1 MAMNHPPLVPFRIPF
16 IARTEAE
23 FASELASAPPPPSCG
38 ASLVVTANVAHI
50 VELRRNPRFRQAYRH
65 AWRATADGTPVYL
78 YARLRGARLPERL
91 TGSGCFAKLMPLLD
105 AGRHRCVFVAPT
117 NEVGELCR
125 NWLLARGFSED
136 QVAVIVPGEGLRD
149 GRRQVGRTGVVHRIP
164 RADPCVLRS
173 RGSEIRDLGRRAPRA
188 PGRLLCPLRWRGPRV
203 FRRRKEPRP
212 RVDEVHRPG
221 MAVALGERAPPPG
234 LSLPRLLLG
243 LSGRRPQRSSW
254 PTNPR
259 RRQRRLRRKTKAPRG
274 VVLRS
279 ACPDLLE

>member
-136 QVAVIVPGEGLRD
+136 QVAVIVPEKGFETDAAKSAELASFIGSHAPTHVFFGVGAPKSEIWVDEHRELLGDCYALCVGAGLEFF
-149 GRRQVGRTGVVHRIP
+149 VGVK
-164 RADPCVLRS
+164 S
-173 RGSEIRDLGRRAPRA
+173 RGPEWMRSIGLEWLWRLGS
-188 PGRLLCPLRWRGPRV
+188 
-203 FRRRKEPRP
+203 EPR
-212 RVDEVHRPG
+212 
-221 MAVALGERAPPPG
+221 
-234 LSLPRLLLG
+234 RLAYRYLV
-243 LSGRRPQRSSW
+243 SSW
-254 PTNPR
+254 AFLAAVRN
-259 RRQRRLRRKTKAPRG
+259 
-274 VVLRS
+274 
-279 ACPDLLE
+279 DLAGRPIHGADSGA